1 MSLLIIK
8 AIQNDIA
15 RFLLALVFAV
25 LCSGGSYYYY
35 QSINEE
41 RSIAENNL
49 KKIKK
54 KFTKAVESQKTVEE
68 FKKRYE
74 KLKSLEITDIE
85 NRLNWIDLI
94 ENTSRNEG
102 IPYVKYKISQQ
113 ERIVDKK
120 LSAIYSG
127 IDVYRSKMQ
136 LEMYMLHEGDLYTL
150 IKVLD
155 EQAKGLFDI
164 HSCEIKRSKAK
175 NPSAVNTG
183 TNRNFSSTCLLNWY
197 TMKPKGA

>member
-8 AIQNDIA
+8 AIQHDIA
-15 RFLLALVFAV
+15 RFLIALLVAV
-25 LCSGGSYYYY
+25 LCTGGSYYYY

-41 RSIAENNL
+41 KATAENNL
-49 KKIKK
+49 NKIKK
-54 KFTKAVESQKTVEE
+54 KYAKAVDSKKTVEE

-113 ERIVDKK
+113 EKVVDKK

-127 IDVYRSKMQ
+127 IEVYQSKMQ
-136 LEMYMLHEGDLYTL
+136 LEMHMLHEGDLYTL

-155 EQAKGLFDI
+155 EHAKGLFDI
-164 HSCEIKRSKAK
+164 HSCEIRRTKVDS
-175 NPSAVNTG
+175 PSAVSTG
-183 TNRNFSSTCLLNWY
+183 TNRNFFSTCLLNWY
-197 TMKPKGA
+197 TMKAKGV

>member
-8 AIQNDIA
+8 AIQQDVA
-15 RFLLALVFAV
+15 RFLMALLFAV
-25 LCSGGSYYYY
+25 LCSGGSYYYN

-41 RSIAENNL
+41 KAIAENNL
-49 KKIKK
+49 NKIKK
-54 KFTKAVESQKTVEE
+54 KYAKAVASKKTVEE

-113 ERIVDKK
+113 EKVVDKK

-127 IDVYRSKMQ
+127 IEVYQSKMQ
-136 LEMYMLHEGDLYTL
+136 LEMHMLHEGDLYTL

-155 EQAKGLFDI
+155 EHAKGLFDI
-164 HSCEIKRSKAK
+164 HSCEIKRTKVDS
-175 NPSAVNTG
+175 PSAVNTG
-183 TNRNFSSTCLLNWY
+183 TNRNFFSTCLLNWY
-197 TMKPKGA
+197 TMKPKGV